1 MVDLRGCGLAGE
13 YQYTGGCQWG
23 SSQVKGGHVRPL
35 LEAYEAAATADAEAE
50 AAEAAAEAE
59 LDALDEEEAMPAV

>member
-1 MVDLRGCGLAGE
+1 MVWYEPEENFGTDNAAM
-13 YQYTGGCQWG
+13 
-23 SSQVKGGHVRPL
+23 

-59 LDALDEEEAMPAV
+59 LDALEEEEAMPAV